1 MTITQVSTLSNS
13 LRIQYLNDYY
23 SGAMRRRFYDV
34 IAQPIDRMS
43 GAAGAAQGMA
53 DLCKGGTVRV
63 TFLSDMNVTTTAL
76 SEVADI
82 TPQTLADATADVTV
96 DMFGDGIQT
105 SQKALIQ
112 YFTNYG
118 SSSPSKVGLNM
129 MDLVDFK
136 AMEAGMKGS
145 LVYRAAARA
154 SLDAGSTTHYA
165 SDGIF
170 ANVAARLS
178 QFSSPGWEGEGKP
191 TTWAALMDHFLLNDI
206 ARGANGTIV
215 LNVAQYQDK
224 DMVLNN
230 EIGRLHNFRIV
241 ASGFAKT
248 FYGAGAD
255 RTANTLATTL
265 TAAAARLAKII
276 AVASTTGL
284 AENDWLN
291 IGTEETGTT
300 FYPGNER
307 VKVVSGTSPALV
319 IIGEGPNG
327 GLRFSHDSGATCNNN
342 DSVHVILFGGPSS
355 LSKVYAPEI
364 GEFGELVGPKTQG
377 LAEQWTSFAWKW
389 YLIMPLHEATHATNP
404 EYRWTPAMATP
415 RHAEYAQ

>member
-34 IAQPIDRMS
+34 IAQPIDRLS

-63 TFLSDMNVTTTAL
+63 SFLSDMNVTTTPL
-76 SEVADI
+76 SELADI
-82 TPQTLADATADVTV
+82 TPQTLADEKADVTV

-118 SSSPSKVGLNM
+118 SSSPTKVGLNM

-136 AMEAGMKGS
+136 AMEAGMGGS
-145 LVYRAAARA
+145 LVYRAVARA
-154 SLDAGSTTHYA
+154 TLDAATTTNYA
-165 SDGIF
+165 SDGVF

-178 QFSSPGWEGEGKP
+178 AFSVPGWEGEGKP
-191 TTWAALMDHFLLNDI
+191 TSWAALMDHFLLNDI

-224 DMVLNN
+224 EMVLNN
-230 EIGRLHNFRIV
+230 EIGRLHSFRIV

-248 FYGAGAD
+248 LYGAGHEHGQ
-255 RTANTLATTL
+255 TSLATTL
-265 TAAAARLAKII
+265 ASAAARLARTIS
-276 AVASTTGL
+276 VGSTGTVIVGQ
-284 AENDWLN
+284 WIN
-291 IGTEETGTT
+291 ILDGTETGST

-307 VKVVSGTSPALV
+307 VKLISAAATTAVVIV
-319 IIGEGPNG
+319 GEGANG
-327 GLRFSHDSGATCNNN
+327 GLRFSHAAGATVQDA
-342 DSVHVILFGGPSS
+342 DSVHIILFGGPSS
-355 LSKVYAPEI
+355 HLKSGSSGNWSVQRPKVWRSSGHRSRGSGTAAM
-364 GEFGELVGPKTQG
+364 VGPARTG
-377 LAEQWTSFAWKW
+377 STAASS
-389 YLIMPLHEATHATNP
+389 P
-404 EYRWTPAMATP
+404 
-415 RHAEYAQ
+415 

>member
-1 MTITQVSTLSNS
+1 MTITQSSSLSNS

-23 SGAMRRRFYDV
+23 SSAMRRRFYDV
-34 IAQPIDRMS
+34 IAQPIDRIS

-53 DLCKGGTVRV
+53 DLCKAGTVRV
-63 TFLSDMNVTTTAL
+63 SFLSDMNVTTTPL
-76 SEVADI
+76 SELADI
-82 TPQTLADATADVTV
+82 APQTLADEKSDVTV

-136 AMEAGMKGS
+136 AMEAGFGGS
-145 LVYRAAARA
+145 LYYRYGAVARTA
-154 SLDAGSTTHYA
+154 LDGGNSVHYA

-178 QFSSPGWEGEGKP
+178 GFSVPGWEGEGKP
-191 TTWAALMDHFLLNDI
+191 TTWAALMDHFVLNDI
-206 ARGANGTIV
+206 ARGTNGTIV

-224 DMVLNN
+224 EMVLNN
-230 EIGRLHNFRIV
+230 EIGRLHSFRIV

-248 FYGAGAD
+248 LYGAGLSTGHD
-255 RTANTLATTL
+255 SCATSIT
-265 TAAAARLAKII
+265 TAAARLARTI
-276 AVASTTGL
+276 AVGSTTTL
-284 AENDWLN
+284 ALNAWAN
-291 IGTEETGTT
+291 IGTRETGTT
-300 FYPGNER
+300 FYPNNER
-307 VKVVSGTSPALV
+307 VKVISGSSTALV
-319 IIGEGPNG
+319 IVGEGPNG
-327 GLRFSHDSGATCNNN
+327 GLRFSHAVGESVTDY
-342 DSVHVILFGGPSS
+342 DSVHIILFGGPSS
-355 LSKVYAPEI
+355 LAKVYAPDI

-389 YLIMPLHEATHATNP
+389 YGGYGRPSENWLYRGEFAVSEEA
-404 EYRWTPAMATP
+404 
-415 RHAEYAQ
+415 